1 MTPLIKK
8 AGHRKAVRVL
18 TELKRVLA
26 RRPLGLVFDID
37 GTISPIA
44 RLSDEAQL
52 YPGVAD
58 LLGRA
63 RQHEGVH
70 VGIITGRGLENGAAI
85 VNVEGLTYIGIH
97 GLEWSDGLP
106 DTHEVQVVPEALAY
120 REAGTALLDLVERHR
135 DELPGIYIQ
144 RKRVGGTV
152 HYRLASDPEK
162 VRARLLALLQEPAR
176 RHNIRLTEGKLAL
189 EIRVPLEID
198 QGKGMALRRFV
209 QRFGLQ
215 GVIFAGDDLTD
226 LDAVIEIPRLR
237 DTGVDALS
245 IVVQHADTPPALLAH
260 ADLLVPGVQGMA
272 ALLEQIVEDL

>member
-1 MTPLIKK
+1 M
-8 AGHRKAVRVL
+8 

-37 GTISPIA
+37 GTLSPIA
-44 RLSDEAQL
+44 RISDEARL

-58 LLGRA
+58 LLARA

-106 DTHEVQVVPEALAY
+106 ATHEVQVVPEALAY

-162 VRARLLALLQEPAR
+162 VRTRLLALLQEPAR

-198 QGKGMALRRFV
+198 RGKGMALCRFV

-226 LDAVIEIPRLR
+226 LDAMIEIPRLR

-245 IVVQHADTPPALLAH
+245 IVVQHADTPSALLAH
-260 ADLLVPGVQGMA
+260 ADLLVAGVEGMA
-272 ALLEQIVEDL
+272 ALLEQIVQAL